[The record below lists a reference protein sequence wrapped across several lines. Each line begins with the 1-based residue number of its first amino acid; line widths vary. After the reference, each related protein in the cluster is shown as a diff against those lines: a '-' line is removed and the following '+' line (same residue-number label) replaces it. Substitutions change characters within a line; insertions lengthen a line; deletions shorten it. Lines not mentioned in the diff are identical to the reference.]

1 MPEEAKKV
9 VQEAEAKAPETVPA
23 EEYKKLYEQALELDS
38 RYKRLVEA
46 YNALFEL
53 YLAHK

>member
-9 VQEAEAKAPETVPA
+9 AQEAEAKVPETVPA

>member
-9 VQEAEAKAPETVPA
+9 AERAETKTPETVPV
-23 EEYKKLYEQALELDS
+23 EEYKKLYDQAIELDS

>member
-9 VQEAEAKAPETVPA
+9 AEKAETKAPETVPV
-23 EEYKKLYEQALELDS
+23 EEYKKLYDQAIELDS